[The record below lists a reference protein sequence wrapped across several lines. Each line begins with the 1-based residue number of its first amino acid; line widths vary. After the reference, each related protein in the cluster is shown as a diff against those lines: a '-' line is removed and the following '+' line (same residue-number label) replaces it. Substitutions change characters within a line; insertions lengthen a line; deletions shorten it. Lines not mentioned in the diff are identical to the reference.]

1 MDLQFQTDMTFVDDV
16 YSLYVCNKPS
26 FLIVLQNRTRSKTTE
41 MLGEEVMLKEVV
53 WYKSRKPSHAEKATS
68 WKERGQ
74 GTMTRVGFE
83 EE

>member
-1 MDLQFQTDMTFVDDV
+1 MM
-16 YSLYVCNKPS
+16 
-26 FLIVLQNRTRSKTTE
+26 
-41 MLGEEVMLKEVV
+41 KEVV

-83 EE
+83 ENEQKSNGYGTMKWIVSVMDNKI